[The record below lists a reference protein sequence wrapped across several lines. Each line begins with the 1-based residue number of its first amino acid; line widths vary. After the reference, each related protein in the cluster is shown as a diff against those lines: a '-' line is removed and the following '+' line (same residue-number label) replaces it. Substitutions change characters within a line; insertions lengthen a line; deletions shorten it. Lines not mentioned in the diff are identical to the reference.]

1 LSRKGQGHLSGA
13 GERALSGAPRMP
25 NVMKCLY
32 KGCRRPCESRKFHVI
47 NGESES
53 GGQDWTQLAGSVLSD
68 ACHAQYSKRGTLER
82 SQVQHEHLVGC
93 ERRCSY
99 EGCKRPTM
107 GQVDDLQLD
116 DLRLE
121 ESPMGSTA
129 TAHQNLLHSQACGE
143 ENHVQSELDSLAR
156 RRRFGLDIDRA
167 EMTIREKRLRWR
179 QHWIVYDNFK
189 RKSLIHS

>member
-1 LSRKGQGHLSGA
+1 MDKAANTLQHSAAQWHNLDHEQDGDNQLDD
-13 GERALSGAPRMP
+13 LQ
-25 NVMKCLY
+25 
-32 KGCRRPCESRKFHVI
+32 F
-47 NGESES
+47 GESPMKS
-53 GGQDWTQLAGSVLSD
+53 TATAHQNLHQGTNQHLLRKQDGNDDLQLDNDDL
-68 ACHAQYSKRGTLER
+68 QL
-82 SQVQHEHLVGC
+82 
-93 ERRCSY
+93 
-99 EGCKRPTM
+99 
-107 GQVDDLQLD
+107 DDLQLD

-179 QHWIVYDNFK
+179 QPWIVYDNFK